1 MRKNRSATVGGND
14 ATDSGKRGVR
24 SLVYNREI
32 HDKNNPI
39 TAETST
45 CIEIRQGE
53 EYFIFTRLSAEEM
66 SVSWG

>member
-1 MRKNRSATVGGND
+1 MD

-45 CIEIRQGE
+45 CMEHGKEKSI
-53 EYFIFTRLSAEEM
+53 LSSLDLALKK
-66 SVSWG
+66 